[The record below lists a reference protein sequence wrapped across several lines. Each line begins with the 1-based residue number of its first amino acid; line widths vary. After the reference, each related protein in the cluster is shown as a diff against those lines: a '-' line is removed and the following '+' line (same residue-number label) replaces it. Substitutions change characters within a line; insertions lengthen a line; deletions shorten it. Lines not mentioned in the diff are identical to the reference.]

1 VTAAIFI
8 WVLFSIVFWL
18 VFFKFKWL
26 KLSPGWGII
35 SAFFVL
41 HVLLVFVIGLRFVTP
56 YATNGTVVQHTI
68 QIIPRLP
75 EPTLV
80 TAVLVEEN
88 VPVKKRQ
95 PLFQLSSRPD

>member
-1 VTAAIFI
+1 LGA
-8 WVLFSIVFWL
+8 FSIVFWL

-26 KLSPGWGII
+26 KLSLGWGIII

-56 YATNGTVVQHTI
+56 FAANATVVQHTI

-88 VPVKKRQ
+88 VPVKKTAAAVPAQ
-95 PLFQLSSRPD
+95 PPPL